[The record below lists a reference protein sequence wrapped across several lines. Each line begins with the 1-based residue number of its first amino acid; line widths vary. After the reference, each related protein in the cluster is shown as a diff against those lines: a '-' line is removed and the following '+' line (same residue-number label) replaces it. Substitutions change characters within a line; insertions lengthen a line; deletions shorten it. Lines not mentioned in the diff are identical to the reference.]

1 MAEIKQDPRRL
12 TVFLSG
18 DLDHHNTKALREEID
33 FAVRDQLPPVVVLD
47 FSGVTFMD
55 SSGIGLIMGRSRVTE
70 EYGGKLEIHNPPP
83 HIRKVLRISGADKL
97 AVIRNYK
104 AEAPAQTAEE
114 PGKEQEH
121 EYAQ

>member
-1 MAEIKQDPRRL
+1 MAEIKQEPRRL
-12 TVFLSG
+12 TVCLSG
-18 DLDHHNTKALREEID
+18 DLDHHNTMALREEID

-55 SSGIGLIMGRSRVTE
+55 SSGIGLIMGRYRVTE
-70 EYGGKLEIHNPPP
+70 EYGGRLEIHNPPP

-97 AVIRNYK
+97 AVIRNYT
-104 AEAPAQTAEE
+104 AETPAPAAEE
-114 PGKEQEH
+114 TGKEQEH

>member
-104 AEAPAQTAEE
+104 AEAPAQAAEE

>member
-1 MAEIKQDPRRL
+1 MAELRQEPQKL

-18 DLDHHNTKALREEID
+18 DLDHHHAKELREEID

-47 FSGVTFMD
+47 FGGVAFMD
-55 SSGIGLIMGRSRVTE
+55 SSGIGLIMGRSRVLE
-70 EYGGKLEIHNPPP
+70 EYGGTLEIHNPPA

-97 AVIRNYK
+97 AAIRYCAANT
-104 AEAPAQTAEE
+104 PPVPAEE